1 MHQRNEVTVF
11 RYCTAIFGLLLLLVS
26 SRATAQPREELA
38 QLASLRG
45 GHARTMQSEIHFRWD
60 RSELDTAYMGNAR
73 SLAELAHRIDSIG
86 VAHIDSVVIIS
97 QSSPEGT
104 FHHNQKLSARRA
116 ATMRRYMEQHH
127 AALTDRLRVKPDGES
142 WLQLRELVR
151 ADEKLK
157 NSSIARVVGI
167 IDNDSISIDTKKWR
181 ITNDPV
187 YRYLYRTYYPR
198 IRNSM
203 VCIVYYHPPVE
214 PVAVDVAWK
223 NPVRP
228 REICKIP
235 PPQRLD
241 TLTFALKTN
250 LLYDAVTALNFEVE
264 VPVGD
269 HLSVMVEDIFP
280 WWERD
285 NKYCFQMWE
294 IGVEGRYWFR
304 KNHYHAE
311 KLRGHFAGLY
321 AMSSKYDFQRD
332 HDACYQGEYW
342 SVGLTYGYVMR
353 LSRRFNLEFS
363 LSVGYLQTDY
373 RHYIP
378 SEGYGELIHNP
389 EKDGKTSYF
398 GPTKLKVS
406 FVWPLHIG
414 YKKGGRR

>member
-1 MHQRNEVTVF
+1 M
-11 RYCTAIFGLLLLLVS
+11 
-26 SRATAQPREELA
+26 AQPREELA

-104 FHHNQKLSARRA
+104 FRHNQKLSARRA

-214 PVAVDVAWK
+214 PVAVDVVWK

-235 PPQRLD
+235 PR
-241 TLTFALKTN
+241 N
-250 LLYDAVTALNFEVE
+250 
-264 VPVGD
+264 
-269 HLSVMVEDIFP
+269 
-280 WWERD
+280 
-285 NKYCFQMWE
+285 
-294 IGVEGRYWFR
+294 
-304 KNHYHAE
+304 
-311 KLRGHFAGLY
+311 GLIR
-321 AMSSKYDFQRD
+321 SP
-332 HDACYQGEYW
+332 
-342 SVGLTYGYVMR
+342 
-353 LSRRFNLEFS
+353 SR
-363 LSVGYLQTDY
+363 
-373 RHYIP
+373 
-378 SEGYGELIHNP
+378 
-389 EKDGKTSYF
+389 
-398 GPTKLKVS
+398 
-406 FVWPLHIG
+406 
-414 YKKGGRR
+414 